1 MLVYHLPVPKKFNWN
16 VTSILMSLSKY
27 LFAKFFIY
35 SFLMYLIF
43 HWGNFYSLST
53 PFICQECRLNQRK
66 NKNVQIKETALQNSK
81 NLE

>member
-1 MLVYHLPVPKKFNWN
+1 
-16 VTSILMSLSKY
+16 
-27 LFAKFFIY
+27 
-35 SFLMYLIF
+35 MYLIF